1 MHRVCTDHVGV
12 VVAGAE
18 GARPDVSFWQVR
30 DHQWFA
36 GVVTL
41 LAVVVTVTAIVNVNV
56 NVNVVVQENYCLK
69 TEGPRE
75 VGQGVPLWGENCT
88 DHYHHQKGGY
98 QHEQHPWKV
107 DMG

>member
-18 GARPDVSFWQVR
+18 GARPDVSFWQER

-36 GVVTL
+36 GVVIL
-41 LAVVVTVTAIVNVNV
+41 LAVA
-56 NVNVVVQENYCLK
+56 VVVQENYCLK
-69 TEGPRE
+69 AEGPRE
-75 VGQGVPLWGENCT
+75 VGQGVPLGGENCA

-98 QHEQHPWKV
+98 QH
-107 DMG
+107 